1 MLKSFKKIR
10 RGLQAMVI
18 DDKWTEYKDDDVQ
31 KADFVKEKILS
42 DRYYCLEWLQ
52 GAQNRLPPHK
62 DEEICTERDKCLRR
76 YFSDPNER
84 LRATKEFVRFSGSED
99 VFSQYECLQHRWSL
113 EPREWWIMYGSSTP
127 LLQNL
132 ALKLLSQPC
141 SSSCCERNWSIYS
154 FIHSVRRNK
163 ITPKRAE
170 DLVFVHT
177 NLRLLSRQS
186 SKYKEGETKMW
197 DIGGDRWE
205 HFDGPGTLEVAS
217 LSLDEPEL
225 EADLLAADGGENDEI
240 PIVEV

>member
-1 MLKSFKKIR
+1 
-10 RGLQAMVI
+10 MVI

-52 GAQNRLPPHK
+52 GAQNRLLPHK

-76 YFSDPNER
+76 YFSDLNER
-84 LRATKEFVRFSGSED
+84 LRATKGFVRFSGSED

-113 EPREWWIMYGSSTP
+113 EPREWWIMYGSSVP

-132 ALKLLSQPC
+132 VLKLLSQPC
-141 SSSCCERNWSIYS
+141 SSSCCERNWSTYS
-154 FIHSVRRNK
+154 FIHS
-163 ITPKRAE
+163 
-170 DLVFVHT
+170 
-177 NLRLLSRQS
+177 
-186 SKYKEGETKMW
+186 YKEGETKMW

-205 HFDGPGTLEVAS
+205 HFDGPETLEVAS
-217 LSLDEPEL
+217 LSLDELEL
-225 EADLLAADGGENDEI
+225 EPDLLAADGGENDEI

>member
-1 MLKSFKKIR
+1 MVAVSVPDTYLFNTLKLLSIADARFASVIVMLKMFKKIR

-18 DDKWTEYKDDDVQ
+18 DDKW
-31 KADFVKEKILS
+31 
-42 DRYYCLEWLQ
+42 
-52 GAQNRLPPHK
+52 
-62 DEEICTERDKCLRR
+62 
-76 YFSDPNER
+76 
-84 LRATKEFVRFSGSED
+84 
-99 VFSQYECLQHRWSL
+99 SL
-113 EPREWWIMYGSSTP
+113 EPREWWIMYGSSAP

-141 SSSCCERNWSIYS
+141 SSSCCERNWSTYS

-205 HFDGPGTLEVAS
+205 HFDGLGTLEVAS

-225 EADLLAADGGENDEI
+225 EADLLVADEGENDEI